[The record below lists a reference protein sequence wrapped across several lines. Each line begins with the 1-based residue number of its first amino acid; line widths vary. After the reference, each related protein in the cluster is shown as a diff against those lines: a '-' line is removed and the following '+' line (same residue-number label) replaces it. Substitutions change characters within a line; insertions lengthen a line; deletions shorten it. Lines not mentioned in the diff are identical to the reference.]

1 MNFRRIEWI
10 FFLAFIVLDI
20 FLIFTYFQQNWSVVS
35 IKNSN
40 QGANETIM
48 KSIRNDQIEINPI
61 LSNRARSR
69 RPSGLRK
76 TIDR

>member
-61 LSNRARSR
+61 LSNRASE
-69 RPSGLRK
+69 GYYHVN
-76 TIDR
+76 